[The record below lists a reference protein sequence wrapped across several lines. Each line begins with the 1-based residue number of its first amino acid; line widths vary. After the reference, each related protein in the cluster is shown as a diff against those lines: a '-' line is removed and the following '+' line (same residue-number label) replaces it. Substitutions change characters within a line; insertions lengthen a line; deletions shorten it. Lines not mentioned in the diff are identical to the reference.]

1 MSVKN
6 SYRLINP
13 YVEGSIDTIVSAK
26 NARSAGKHLYG
37 SISKYFT
44 NHVEDFN
51 FAIQNLKSK
60 DITHF
65 KINEKRDNASTN
77 TVDFHMVQLPDE
89 VLPAKVNEKL
99 MTKVNELE
107 KQTGG
112 RKHRYND
119 SSSTDS
125 SSSSSSDDYLRRRD
139 TYVHPIS
146 RFTYFNLPYVY
157 NTTTKFIGLNAY
169 DYNSLF
175 MPVFSWPIS
184 PVVEIRMDLYRP

>member
-26 NARSAGKHLYG
+26 NARSAGKHLYNAV
-37 SISKYFT
+37 SKYFT

-51 FAIQNLKSK
+51 FAIQNIKSK

-65 KINEKRDNASTN
+65 KINEKRDGTNTN
-77 TVDFHMVQLPDE
+77 TVDYNMIQLPDE
-89 VLPAKVNEKL
+89 VLSAKLNEKL
-99 MTKVNELE
+99 MDKVDELE

-112 RKHRYND
+112 KGHFDDD
-119 SSSTDS
+119 SSISD
-125 SSSSSSDDYLRRRD
+125 SSSSDDYLRRRD
-139 TYVHPIS
+139 NIYVHPIT
-146 RFTYFNLPYVY
+146 RFTYFNLPYLY
-157 NTTTKFIGLNAY
+157 NTTTKFIGLNAN
-169 DYNSLF
+169 DYKSLF

-184 PVVEIRMDLYRP
+184 PVVEIRMDLYKS

>member
-26 NARSAGKHLYG
+26 NARSAGKHLYNT
-37 SISKYFT
+37 ISKYFT

-51 FAIQNLKSK
+51 FAIQNIKSK

-65 KINEKRDNASTN
+65 KINEKRDKTNTN
-77 TVDFHMVQLPDE
+77 TVDYNMVQLPDE
-89 VLPAKVNEKL
+89 VLPAKLNDKL
-99 MTKVNELE
+99 MNKVNELE
-107 KQTGG
+107 KQIGG
-112 RKHRYND
+112 KGHFDDN
-119 SSSTDS
+119 SSTID
-125 SSSSSSDDYLRRRD
+125 SSSSDDEYIRRRD
-139 TYVHPIS
+139 NTYVHPIT
-146 RFTYFNLPYVY
+146 RFTYFNLPYSF
-157 NTTTKFIGLNAY
+157 NTTTKFIGLNAN

-184 PVVEIRMDLYRP
+184 PVVEIRMDLYKS